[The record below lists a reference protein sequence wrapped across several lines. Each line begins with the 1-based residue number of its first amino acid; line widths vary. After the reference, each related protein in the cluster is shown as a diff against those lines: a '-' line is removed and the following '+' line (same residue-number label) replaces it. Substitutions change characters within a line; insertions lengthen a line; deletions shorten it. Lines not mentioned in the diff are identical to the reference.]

1 MMSYILNRTSVRE
14 FKDLPIE
21 NSKITKLLEAAMQAP
36 SAKNQQPWEFIVIDD
51 KSILLELSKTS
62 AGSWPLN
69 TATCAII
76 PMLMPSTLS
85 PHFRVQDLSAATE
98 NILLEATNQG
108 LGSVWIGIYPLED
121 RLAHVEKTL
130 NISGDVH
137 PFSIIALGYP
147 LKEKTVKLRYD
158 SSKVHYNKWGE

>member
-1 MMSYILNRTSVRE
+1 MSFILKRCSIRE
-14 FKDLPIE
+14 FKDIAIE
-21 NSKITKLLEAAMQAP
+21 PEKITALLQAAMQAP

-62 AGSWPLN
+62 AGSWPLK

-76 PMLMPSTLS
+76 PMIMPSELS

-121 RLAHVEKTL
+121 RLSHVENTL
-130 NISGDVH
+130 RICGDAH

-147 LKEKTVKLRYD
+147 LKEKAVLTRFDAKR
-158 SSKVHYNKWGE
+158 VHYNKWGE

>member
-1 MMSYILNRTSVRE
+1 MSFILNRSSIRE
-14 FKDLPIE
+14 FKETPIE
-21 NSKITKLLEAAMQAP
+21 QDKITELLKAAMQAP

-62 AGSWPLN
+62 TGSWPLN
-69 TATCAII
+69 SATCAII

-98 NILLEATNQG
+98 NILLEATNLG

-121 RLAHVEKTL
+121 RLSHVEKTL
-130 NISGDVH
+130 KISGESH

-147 LKEKTVKLRYD
+147 LKEKTVKERFD
-158 SSKVHYNKWGE
+158 ISRVHYNKWGE